1 MTMTNRL
8 LLAIAILSLATIPLL
23 ARPVAADNNTGTLGQ
38 PNQSCQSVFP
48 SGPDRKSTRLNSSH
62 VSISYAVFCLKKKN
76 SEPIAALGRRVGVV
90 GAGGAVD
97 RHRDRHHRA
106 VPLVPPRR
114 PRPARHHR
122 VAGPALGPRRS

>member
-48 SGPDRKSTRLNSSH
+48 SGPLSPAAFNTQGFANADTHYAGSEQTLQTPPNSQAESQNDAACFQVPQHKKS
-62 VSISYAVFCLKKKN
+62 
-76 SEPIAALGRRVGVV
+76 
-90 GAGGAVD
+90 
-97 RHRDRHHRA
+97 
-106 VPLVPPRR
+106 
-114 PRPARHHR
+114 
-122 VAGPALGPRRS
+122 